1 MPGCTD
7 VAGDPAILGPVRRR
21 ILQVMRN
28 HAERAAVCSDR
39 ATAKLPGVIE
49 PKQIRL
55 ICDPAGDLTHL
66 LQSWR

>member
-1 MPGCTD
+1 MQGCPD
-7 VAGDPAILGPVRRR
+7 VARDPAILGPVRRR

-49 PKQIRL
+49 PRL